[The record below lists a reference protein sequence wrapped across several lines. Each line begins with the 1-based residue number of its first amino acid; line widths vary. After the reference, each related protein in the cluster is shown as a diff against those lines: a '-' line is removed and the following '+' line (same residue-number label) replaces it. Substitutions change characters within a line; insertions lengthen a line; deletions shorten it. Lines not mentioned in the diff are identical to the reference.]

1 MSVRLVRRESRRSYE
16 SRLVA
21 VRRGRR
27 RLTSVSTPFGFQITD
42 ADGNSVVDF
51 QARQPAGSDL
61 TDTSWPDG
69 FTATVEMIITSAH

>member
-1 MSVRLVRRESRRSYE
+1 VRLVRRESRRSYE

-42 ADGNSVVDF
+42 ADGTPWSTSKHGN
-51 QARQPAGSDL
+51 QPVQTW